1 MFRLIKIDHEF
12 EEVSRV
18 YLLEFVLK
26 LMFINPLRRK
36 LRYLREGIFYECFL
50 NYENITN
57 ICFCWGS
64 QSHKCDSFM
73 FNSRRIAL
81 KVENLP
87 EISQVDETLG
97 LNKED
102 ETHS

>member
-1 MFRLIKIDHEF
+1 
-12 EEVSRV
+12 
-18 YLLEFVLK
+18 
-26 LMFINPLRRK
+26 
-36 LRYLREGIFYECFL
+36 
-50 NYENITN
+50 
-57 ICFCWGS
+57 
-64 QSHKCDSFM
+64 M

-102 ETHS
+102 ETHSQDAEWVEVRLK